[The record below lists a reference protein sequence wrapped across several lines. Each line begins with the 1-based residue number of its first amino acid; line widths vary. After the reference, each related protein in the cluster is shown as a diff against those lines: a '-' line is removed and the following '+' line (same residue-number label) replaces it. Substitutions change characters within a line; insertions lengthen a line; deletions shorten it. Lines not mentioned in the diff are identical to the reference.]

1 MKANLILVNL
11 INQQIK
17 KRQIN
22 LKGEDIIE
30 NVLEKELLLSNLQ
43 MSYYSERDS
52 HIGNKIK
59 VILGLSNQATNK
71 ELDDATGINTFD

>member
-1 MKANLILVNL
+1 M
-11 INQQIK
+11 
-17 KRQIN
+17 
-22 LKGEDIIE
+22 IE
-30 NVLEKELLLSNLQ
+30 NVLEKKLLLSNLQ

-71 ELDDATGINTFD
+71 ELDDATGISTFD